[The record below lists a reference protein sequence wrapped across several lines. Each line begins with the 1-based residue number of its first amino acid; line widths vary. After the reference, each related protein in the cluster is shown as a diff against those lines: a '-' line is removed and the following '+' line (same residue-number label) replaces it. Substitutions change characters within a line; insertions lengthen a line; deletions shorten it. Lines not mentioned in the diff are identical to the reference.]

1 MNYSYMML
9 YVIFT
14 SPPKKTLKQ
23 RQQFTLSYLHLTL
36 ALSSTGTF
44 EVFAK
49 IFRSSSVVEKLWP
62 SKSRKIFTGCLGLAV
77 LKRCERKGTER
88 SRYLPVEWYS
98 NFSYTPTSNYS
109 MYMYIYTV
117 ILLLLLLL
125 HRQQPSLNRTC
136 HISIETSKKEKII
149 ETCNSWCR
157 SC

>member
-1 MNYSYMML
+1 ML
-9 YVIFT
+9 YSFIFT

-77 LKRCERKGTER
+77 KRCERKGTER

-98 NFSYTPTSNYS
+98 NFSYMPTSNYS
-109 MYMYIYTV
+109 MYMCIYIYCNIIIV
-117 ILLLLLLL
+117 IVIFAKAAAIPQPHMSHINRNIKKGENHWNLQFLMQVLLIV
-125 HRQQPSLNRTC
+125 H
-136 HISIETSKKEKII
+136 
-149 ETCNSWCR
+149 
-157 SC
+157 